1 MGKAMKIEDAA
12 PQAIKTAVDNEDI
25 SIHRGYTITQELKEL
40 PEEVREQAAAEAI
53 AHEIENTK
61 SASARTIQKAALPSC
76 FALPLKRGFR

>member
-53 AHEIENTK
+53 AMK
-61 SASARTIQKAALPSC
+61 
-76 FALPLKRGFR
+76 